1 MTNLIFNKKA
11 FFKTIIVFLTLST
24 AWTILCIVTNEFT
37 NRDKGFITGL
47 GFLLLLPTAI
57 YFGQDLKGLLVLS
70 SLALL
75 TIVTFLIGS
84 YVLGSIVGLTTNSM
98 VIYSIVNSFF
108 VSITLTIFLNKI
120 VGIELKTLTIGLTFF
135 FLLLA
140 YYLTDKWSDKLH
152 VYSNF
157 HPRLTMF
164 NVFQFLLI
172 IPLTLGM
179 TLKKPAHNKGFGDMA
194 A

>member
-11 FFKTIIVFLTLST
+11 FFKTIIVFLTFST